1 MTFRGP
7 PGPLGALLESLVAP
21 SRPSEALQAPSTPF
35 RLQGDNWAPNG
46 ALVAPDRALGAP
58 WWPAGVLG
66 YLFGALVVLW
76 GPKESPTPV
85 SLVALS
91 LYNFI
96 NFVSCISFL
105 FFLLNESF
113 IVMFD

>member
-1 MTFRGP
+1 M
-7 PGPLGALLESLVAP
+7 GALLESLVAP
-21 SRPSEALQAPSTPF
+21 SRPSEALQGPSTPF
-35 RLQGDNWAPNG
+35 RLQGDIWAPTG
-46 ALVAPDRALGAP
+46 ALGAPDRALGAP
-58 WWPAGVLG
+58 WRPAGVLG

>member
-1 MTFRGP
+1 MAFRGP
-7 PGPLGALLESLVAP
+7 PGSLGALLESLVAP
-21 SRPSEALQAPSTPF
+21 SSPSEALQGPSTPF
-35 RLQGDNWAPNG
+35 RLQGDIWAPTG
-46 ALVAPDRALGAP
+46 ALGAP
-58 WWPAGVLG
+58 WRPAGVLG

>member
-1 MTFRGP
+1 MAFRGP

-21 SRPSEALQAPSTPF
+21 SRPSEALQGPSTPF
-35 RLQGDNWAPNG
+35 RLQGDIWAPTG
-46 ALVAPDRALGAP
+46 APDRALGAP
-58 WWPAGVLG
+58 WRPAGVLR

-96 NFVSCISFL
+96 NFISCISFL